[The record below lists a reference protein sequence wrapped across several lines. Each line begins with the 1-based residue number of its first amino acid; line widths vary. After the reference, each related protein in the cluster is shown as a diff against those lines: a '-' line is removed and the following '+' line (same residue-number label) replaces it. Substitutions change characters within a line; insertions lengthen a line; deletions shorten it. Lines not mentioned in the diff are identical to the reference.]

1 MIIKGD
7 VNGDG
12 RITSLD
18 LNLMQGYILGKFTL
32 DNNALIA
39 ADVNND
45 GRVSITDLAALNKHL
60 LGVKIINEVVD

>member
-12 RITSLD
+12 RITQLD
-18 LNLMQGYILGKFTL
+18 LSLMKGHILGKFTP

-45 GRVSITDLAALNKHL
+45 GKVNITDLAALKKHL
-60 LGVKIINEVVD
+60 LGLKIINEVVG